1 LQVDG
6 YKQDIGERTIDFM
19 PLLTNDPT
27 IVKDLQRTPSKTSLQ
42 SFFTLQQLKQL
53 LKTYYSNAHGAHLL

>member
-19 PLLTNDPT
+19 PSLTNDPT

-42 SFFTLQQLKQL
+42 SFFNLQQLQQL

>member
-53 LKTYYSNAHGAHLL
+53 LKTYYSNAQGAHLL